1 MVREQTRSELR
12 RERILEA
19 ALQVF
24 SRRGYRDAAMDEI
37 AGESQT
43 SKGGLYF
50 HFSNK
55 QSLFLSLL
63 DRMANLLMSRTET
76 AIAAEPDPV
85 AKIDAALLV
94 VLQTFASHRT
104 LARLFLV
111 EALGAGREF
120 NAKMM
125 EIHREFGRLIAHHLD
140 EAVRLGVI
148 APIDTQ
154 IAGMAWFGAI
164 NEVVTNWVLDET
176 AGPLK
181 AHYPAL
187 RALLRRSI
195 GVPATLETGSDD
207 RSRR

>member
-1 MVREQTRSELR
+1 MVREQVRGEVR
-12 RERILEA
+12 RQRILEA
-19 ALQVF
+19 ATEVF

-50 HFSNK
+50 HFPNK
-55 QSLFLSLL
+55 QALFLSLL
-63 DRMANLLMSRTET
+63 DRMAGLLMSRAEA

-111 EALGAGREF
+111 DALGAGREF
-120 NAKMM
+120 NARMM
-125 EIHREFGRLIAHHLD
+125 EIHRDFAGLIAQHLD
-140 EAVRLGVI
+140 DAIRLDAV

-154 IAGMAWFGAI
+154 IAGMAWFGAL
-164 NEVVTNWVLDET
+164 NEVVTNWVLEENP
-176 AGPLK
+176 GPLE
-181 AHYPAL
+181 ARYPAL
-187 RALLRRSI
+187 RTILRRSI
-195 GVPATLETGSDD
+195 GVPAE
-207 RSRR
+207 